1 MEMCLIQKKVFLVV
15 KIVTVWGN
23 GNGAAHP
30 LNHTLGFLYYSVD
43 RRSVTMATKPPT
55 VALKSVL
62 TDS

>member
-1 MEMCLIQKKVFLVV
+1 MV